1 MIYSDKQCG
10 VSSLQLTKLQKA
22 LTAARDRAWDQPWLK
37 QAEIDALKS
46 QITDIEAEITEYN
59 FLKSG
64 QVSFSKTYALKE
76 LPRVLVQAR
85 IASGMSQTDLAKKL
99 SMKPQQVQRYEATD
113 YMGASL
119 ARLIE
124 VSHALGVKASG
135 IFEGPKQAG
144 GSVFAWGDANDVV
157 WRQLPYREMIRRKWF
172 DVPRGG
178 NPVEKAKEY
187 FLHAAGPQFATAFH
201 RKKMRSGNVPN
212 EYALLAWQARILE
225 RAREKIEK
233 GTLGAFALD
242 DRWLPELAR
251 LTKRKDGPKRAR
263 GLLADKGIVLVV
275 ERHLPGSY
283 LDGAA
288 MLADVET
295 PVVGLT
301 LRYDRLDNFWFVLM
315 HELGHVFLHLFDGL
329 RFDFFDE
336 ESASDSDTI
345 EAEADKFALDTLIAQ
360 HLWDQCLSRFALSEE
375 AVRINAKAIGIDP
388 SIIAGR
394 IRKERGN
401 YTILNGLV
409 GQGQVRSQLKDASD
423 DLDSRRDDFD

>member
-1 MIYSDKQCG
+1 MIYSDKQYG
-10 VSSLQLTKLQKA
+10 VSSAQLTKLQDALAATKA
-22 LTAARDRAWDQPWLK
+22 RASDKAWLK
-37 QAEIDALKS
+37 QAEIDGLKS
-46 QITDIEAEITEYN
+46 QIADIEAELGEYDL
-59 FLKSG
+59 LKSG
-64 QVSFSKTYALKE
+64 QVSFSKTYALEE

-85 IASGMSQTDLAKKL
+85 IASGMSQTDLAEKL
-99 SMKPQQVQRYEATD
+99 GMKPQQVQRYEATD

-119 ARLIE
+119 GRLIE
-124 VSHALGVKASG
+124 ISKALGVKASG
-135 IFEGPKQAG
+135 SFEGPKQAG
-144 GSVFAWGDANDVV
+144 GSVFAWGDADDVV
-157 WRQLPYREMIRRKWF
+157 WGQLPYKEMIQRKWF
-172 DVPRGG
+172 DLPRGA
-178 NPVEKAKEY
+178 NPIERVKEY

-225 RAREKIEK
+225 RAHGKI
-233 GTLGAFALD
+233 GAGEVGIFELD

-251 LTKRKDGPKRAR
+251 LTNRKDGPKRAR
-263 GLLADKGIVLVV
+263 DLLAEKGIVLIV

-288 MLADVET
+288 MLADGET

-336 ESASDSDTI
+336 EGGNYGDAI
-345 EAEADKFALDTLIAQ
+345 EAEADKFALDAVIPEA
-360 HLWDQCLSRFALSEE
+360 LWDQCLSRFALSEE
-375 AVRINAKAIGIDP
+375 AVRIDAETIGIDP

-401 YTILNGLV
+401 YTILNDLV
-409 GQGQVRSQLKDASD
+409 GQGHVRSQLEEAPD
-423 DLDSRRDDFD
+423 DLD

>member
-1 MIYSDKQCG
+1 MIYSDKQYG
-10 VSSLQLTKLQKA
+10 VSSAQLTKLQEA
-22 LTAARDRAWDQPWLK
+22 LAAAQERASDQSWLK

-46 QITDIEAEITEYN
+46 QIADIEAEISEYN
-59 FLKSG
+59 LLKSG
-64 QVSFSKTYALKE
+64 QVSFSKTYALEE

-85 IASGMSQTDLAKKL
+85 IASGMSQTDLAEKL

-119 ARLIE
+119 GRLIE
-124 VSHALGVKASG
+124 ISRALGVKASG
-135 IFEGPKQAG
+135 TFEGPKQAG
-144 GSVFAWGDANDVV
+144 GSVFLWGDADDIV
-157 WRQLPYREMIRRKWF
+157 WGQLPYKEMIKRKWF

-178 NPVEKAKEY
+178 NPIERVKEY
-187 FLHAAGPQFATAFH
+187 FLQSAGAQFATAFH

-212 EYALLAWQARILE
+212 EFALLAWQARILE
-225 RAREKIEK
+225 RARSKIEAEEI
-233 GTLGAFALD
+233 GAFELD
-242 DRWLPELAR
+242 DGWLPELVR
-251 LTKRKDGPKRAR
+251 LTNRKDGPRRAR
-263 GLLADKGIVLVV
+263 DLLADKGIVLIV

-288 MLADVET
+288 MLADGAT
-295 PVVGLT
+295 PIVGLT

-336 ESASDSDTI
+336 EGGNDGDAI
-345 EAEADKFALDTLIAQ
+345 EKEADKFALDALIPEE
-360 HLWDQCLSRFALSEE
+360 LWDQCLSRFALSEE
-375 AVRINAKAIGIDP
+375 AVRIDAETIGIDP

-401 YTILNGLV
+401 YTILNDLV
-409 GQGQVRSQLKDASD
+409 GRDQVRSQLEEASD
-423 DLDSRRDDFD
+423 DLD

>member
-1 MIYSDKQCG
+1 MIYSDKQYS
-10 VSSLQLTKLQKA
+10 VSSVQLTKLREA
-22 LTAARDRAWDQPWLK
+22 LASAKERAPDQPWLK

-46 QITDIEAEITEYN
+46 QIAGSEAEIVEYDL
-59 FLKSG
+59 LKSG
-64 QVSFSKTYALKE
+64 QVSFSKTYALEE
-76 LPRVLVQAR
+76 LPRVLVKAR
-85 IASGMSQTDLAKKL
+85 IASGRSQTDLAKKL
-99 SMKPQQVQRYEATD
+99 NMKPQQVQRYEATD
-113 YMGASL
+113 YMGANL

-124 VSHALGVKASG
+124 VSRALGVKASET
-135 IFEGPKQAG
+135 FEGPKQTGG
-144 GSVFAWGDANDVV
+144 GSVFAWGGADDIV
-157 WRQLPYREMIRRKWF
+157 WGQLPCKEMIKRKWL

-178 NPVEKAKEY
+178 NPIEKVKEY

-212 EYALLAWQARILE
+212 EYALLAWQARILD
-225 RAREKIEK
+225 RARDKIEQ
-233 GTLGAFALD
+233 GTVGAFELD
-242 DRWLPELAR
+242 DRWLPGLAR

-263 GLLADKGIVLVV
+263 DLLAEKGIVLVV

-288 MLADVET
+288 MLADGET

-336 ESASDSDTI
+336 ECASDSDTI
-345 EAEADKFALDTLIAQ
+345 EAEADKFALDTLIPED
-360 HLWDQCLSRFALSEE
+360 LWDQCLSRFALSEE
-375 AVRINAKAIGIDP
+375 AVSIDAETIGIAP

-401 YTILNGLV
+401 YTILNDLV
-409 GQGQVRSQLKDASD
+409 GQSQVRSQLEEAGD
-423 DLDSRRDDFD
+423 DLE

>member
-1 MIYSDKQCG
+1 MIYSDKQYSI
-10 VSSLQLTKLQKA
+10 SSAQLTKLQEA
-22 LTAARDRAWDQPWLK
+22 LAATKDRASDQPWLK

-46 QITDIEAEITEYN
+46 QMADIEAELAEYDL
-59 FLKSG
+59 LKSG
-64 QVSFSKTYALKE
+64 QVSFSKTYALEE

-85 IASGMSQTDLAKKL
+85 IASGMSQTDLAEKL
-99 SMKPQQVQRYEATD
+99 NMKPQQVQRYEATD

-124 VSHALGVKASG
+124 VARALGVKASG
-135 IFEGPKQAG
+135 TFEGPKQAG
-144 GSVFAWGDANDVV
+144 GSVFAWGDADDIV
-157 WRQLPYREMIRRKWF
+157 WGQLPYKEMIKRKWF

-178 NPVEKAKEY
+178 NPIEKVKEY
-187 FLHAAGPQFATAFH
+187 FLHAAGPQFATPFH

-225 RAREKIEK
+225 RAHTKIED
-233 GTLGAFALD
+233 GEIGAFELD
-242 DRWLPELAR
+242 DRWLPELTR

-263 GLLADKGIVLVV
+263 DLLAKKGIVLVV

-288 MLADVET
+288 MLADGET

-301 LRYDRLDNFWFVLM
+301 LRYDRLDNFWFVLL

-336 ESASDSDTI
+336 ESASDTDVI
-345 EAEADKFALDTLIAQ
+345 ETEADKFALDTLIPEDM
-360 HLWDQCLSRFALSEE
+360 WDRCLSRFALSKE
-375 AVRINAKAIGIDP
+375 AVRIDAERIGIDP
-388 SIIAGR
+388 AIIAGR

-401 YTILNGLV
+401 YTILKDLV
-409 GQGQVRSQLKDASD
+409 GQDQVRVQLEEAGD
-423 DLDSRRDDFD
+423 DLD